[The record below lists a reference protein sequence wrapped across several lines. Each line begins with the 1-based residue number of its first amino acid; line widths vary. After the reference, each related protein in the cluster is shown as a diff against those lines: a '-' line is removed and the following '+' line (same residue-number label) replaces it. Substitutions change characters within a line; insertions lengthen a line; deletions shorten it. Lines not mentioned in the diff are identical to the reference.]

1 MKPVTQK
8 KKRPSKLKRFFQTP
22 TYLALSFAVP
32 GFFKFELVFGKKPY

>member
-22 TYLALSFAVP
+22 TYFGISLALP
-32 GFFKFELVFGKKPY
+32 GFFKLEITFGKKAQ